1 MGVFKKQGVYW
12 IDYYVNGHRKR
23 ERIGSDK
30 RLAETVLR
38 KRKVEIAE
46 GRFLE
51 RQRPVTTTFDEL
63 ADAYLEWIGPND
75 EAGIP
80 ARKRSW
86 RSHDLYA
93 IGRLSAY
100 FGGKRLTAIT
110 PALVGQY
117 RDWRRSTISRRRRP
131 VSPATVNR
139 EIACL
144 KRMFNVAHKGLIVL
158 KGGVP
163 KDKPLEVVSLERERN
178 ERDRVLSA
186 GEFARLCEA
195 AEDWLKPMLLVA
207 YHTGMRK
214 DEVRSLRWEQVDL
227 KRGTIRLTSSD
238 TKTDEGR
245 VIPISQTLTSTLKT
259 ATRYVRC
266 PWVFVNPARM
276 DAWQANPDMV
286 EPRYHKTSITH
297 AFERACQRAGVENA
311 TFHDL
316 RHTFV
321 TNARRAGID
330 YFRIM
335 AMTGHKTM
343 AVFKRYN
350 TVDED
355 DLRQAMGQM
364 DTYMDTSREM
374 DTPSSHVTPRKTSRS
389 RRSSAGRAT
398 DS

>member
-1 MGVFKKQGVYW
+1 MAVFKKQGVYW
-12 IDYYVNGHRKR
+12 IDYYVSGHRKR
-23 ERIGSDK
+23 ERIGPDK
-30 RLAETVLR
+30 KLAETVLK

-46 GRFLE
+46 GKFLE
-51 RQRPVTTTFDEL
+51 KRRPITTTFDEL
-63 ADAYLEWIGPND
+63 ADTYLKWIMPND

-86 RSHDLYA
+86 RTHDLYA
-93 IGRLSAY
+93 IGQLRAY

-117 RDWRRSTISRRRRP
+117 RDWRRSTISRRNRP
-131 VSPATVNR
+131 VSVATVNR
-139 EIACL
+139 ELACL

-158 KGGVP
+158 KGGIP

-178 ERDRVLSA
+178 ERDRVLSTE
-186 GEFARLCEA
+186 EFARLCEA
-195 AEDWLKPMLLVA
+195 AEDWLKPMLVVA

-214 DEVRSLRWEQVDL
+214 EEIRSLRWDQVDL
-227 KRGTIRLTSSD
+227 KMGTIRLKSSD

-245 VIPISQTLTSTLKT
+245 VIPMSQTLTGTLKT
-259 ATRYVRC
+259 ATRYVHC

-276 DAWQANPDMV
+276 DAWQEGPDMV

-297 AFERACQRAGVENA
+297 AFERACQKAGVRNA

-335 AMTGHKTM
+335 AITGHKTM

-350 TVDED
+350 MVDEV
-355 DLRQAMGQM
+355 DLRQAISQI
-364 DTYMDTSREM
+364 DTYMDASSETDTTATHATS
-374 DTPSSHVTPRKTSRS
+374 
-389 RRSSAGRAT
+389 
-398 DS
+398 